1 MQYRQPPSQNIQ
13 EHFNSRKAAFF
24 HVKMRTLFAIAV
36 FYSELALALA
46 GVLFRVMF
54 LQEQARTKRLIR
66 RFRPI
71 IYYFFKEIAV

>member
-1 MQYRQPPSQNIQ
+1 MLYIKQGLYLLQYRQPPSQNIQ

-24 HVKMRTLFAIAV
+24 HVKMRALFAIAV

-54 LQEQARTKRLIR
+54 CRNKPEQNG
-66 RFRPI
+66 
-71 IYYFFKEIAV
+71 